1 MARPLTIGTIYDS
14 DLRLHWSWPLLP
26 AAVTIYSLAMLPWR
40 EAVFSLLLLLAV
52 YIVVLGHQGLQLLA
66 ARRFGLGTRDVT
78 LYPFWGVARLTHM
91 SDRPWQENH
100 IAAAGPVFLALVA
113 TALAGAATA
122 AEQSLWFPETL
133 AEPGTGHF
141 VVSLYWAVVFL
152 LALHCLPILPLDVGR
167 MVRASTAMRTSRL
180 RATEIAAGLSTFG
193 AMAMLLVAIFGL
205 RSPLLGV
212 TAVLLYFGAQED
224 LGTTRYFASL
234 RHTSGDR
241 PTPPAVLVPME
252 QIVVPECRPEEPNF
266 TGFTW
271 NGHARLWVE
280 WRDGQPVSASALI
293 GDGRP

>member
-26 AAVTIYSLAMLPWR
+26 AGVAVYSLAILPWR
-40 EAVFSLLLLLAV
+40 EAVFSVLLLLAV

-91 SDRPWQENH
+91 SDRPWQENY
-100 IAAAGPVFLALVA
+100 IAATGPVFLALVA
-113 TALAGAATA
+113 TTLAGASTA
-122 AEQSLWFPETL
+122 AGQSLAFPETL

-141 VVSLYWAVVFL
+141 LVSLFWAVVFL
-152 LALHCLPILPLDVGR
+152 LGLHCLPVLPVDVGR
-167 MVRASTAMRTSRL
+167 IVRASVAMSTSRL
-180 RATEIAAGLSTFG
+180 RATEIAAGLSTMW
-193 AMAMLLVAIFGL
+193 AMVMLLVAIFAL
-205 RSPLLGV
+205 HSPLLGV
-212 TAVLLYFGAQED
+212 TAVLLYLGAQED

-234 RHTSGDR
+234 RHASGDR
-241 PTPPAVLVPME
+241 PNPPSVLVPME
-252 QIVVPECRPEEPNF
+252 QIVIPECRPEEPDF

-280 WRDGQPVSASALI
+280 WQDGQPVSANALI

>member
-1 MARPLTIGTIYDS
+1 MARPVTIGTIYDS

-26 AAVTIYSLAMLPWR
+26 AGVAFYSLLVLPWR
-40 EAVFSLLLLLAV
+40 EAVYSVLLLLAV

-91 SDRPWQENH
+91 SDRPWQENY
-100 IAAAGPVFLALVA
+100 IASTGPVFLALIA
-113 TALAGAATA
+113 TSLAGAATA
-122 AEQSLWFPETL
+122 AGQSLAFPETL

-141 VVSLYWAVVFL
+141 VVSLFWAVVFL
-152 LALHCLPILPLDVGR
+152 LGLHCLPVLPVDVGR
-167 MVRASTAMRTSRL
+167 IVRASVAMSTSRL
-180 RATEIAAGLSTFG
+180 RATEIAAGLSTGG
-193 AMAMLLVAIFGL
+193 ALLLLLLAVFWF

-212 TAVLLYFGAQED
+212 TAVLLYLGAQED

-234 RHTSGDR
+234 RHASGDR
-241 PTPPAVLVPME
+241 PNPPSVLVPME

-280 WRDGQPVSASALI
+280 WRDGQPVSANALI